1 MAASTD
7 IIVTYAGKFSPGDSG
22 DNGPALQA
30 KLNGPTGVAE
40 DAAGNL
46 FIADTGNN
54 RVRVVGHTTPITAYA
69 GTGTPGY
76 SGDGGPATAAQLN
89 QPSAL
94 AVDSA
99 GNLYIADT
107 ANNVVRKVT
116 LAGIITT
123 FAGTGQPG
131 YSGDNGQATAA
142 TLRAPGGLAVDAAGD
157 VFIADTGNNVV
168 REVSPSGIITTF
180 AGTGTPGFS
189 GNGKL
194 ATKAQLQGPTGLAV
208 TSRGDVLISDTLN
221 NQVRV
226 VRVASGKIVAFAGTG
241 TPGFSGDRGKAVDAM
256 LRKPAGVAV
265 DPTGYVYIVDSL
277 NQRVRVVTPSGKIAT
292 FAGTGVPGFSGDG
305 GPAELAQVK
314 FPTGI
319 VADADSVYLG
329 DTRNDRVR
337 RIHHGGPPPIVP
349 EFPVPLLLPIVGL
362 AVAGGAVVVSR
373 RRRRGVSPAL
383 ATGTPSPAT

>member
-373 RRRRGVSPAL
+373 RRRHGVSPAL